1 MKEILYLEVPTPD
14 LDAVRT
20 WLQEQWIP
28 EEGGKTLTPDGIK
41 LKLSQSD
48 TSHTGDIAEIS
59 VFVWSVQRTTYL
71 KAFRTSTAAISS
83 EKKILQHLTTE
94 IRKQFPNQYPEPPEI
109 NLSQQ
114 SIFEALAS
122 QYPLTVKYFQKMPNG
137 EYDLKRV
144 YWWEKRWR
152 DSVRNP
158 QQPKQVVFKGQGT
171 GADSQS
177 PITNDQSPMPNYD
190 LIYIG
195 GALGVI
201 HAAVM
206 AQLGY
211 RVLLL
216 ERLPFGRMNREWN
229 ISRQE
234 FQSLIDLGLFTAA
247 EVESLIAREYVE
259 GFNKFFDGNNPKHLR
274 AQILY
279 TPTVLNIALD
289 SEKLLRMCGEKL
301 RNAGGEIW
309 DETEFIRADVEQEQ
323 VVLQVKHLPTEAEK
337 QVSGRLL

>member
-20 WLQEQWIP
+20 WLQQQWIP
-28 EEGGKTLTPDGIK
+28 EFGEKTLTPDGIK
-41 LKLSQSD
+41 LKLAQSYTPD
-48 TSHTGDIAEIS
+48 VGNISDIS

-71 KAFRTSTAAISS
+71 KAFRTSTTAISS
-83 EKKILQHLTTE
+83 EKKVLQHLTTE
-94 IRKQFPNQYPEPPEI
+94 IRKQFPNQYPEPPEV

-114 SIFEALAS
+114 SIFEALAPH
-122 QYPLTVKYFQKMPNG
+122 YPLTVKYFQKMPNG

-158 QQPKQVVFKGQGT
+158 QQPTQVVFKGQVT

-177 PITNDQSPMPNYD
+177 PMPTYD

-234 FQSLIDLGLFTAA
+234 LQSLIDLGLFTAA
-247 EVESLIAREYVE
+247 EVESLIAREYVD
-259 GFNKFFDGNNPKHLR
+259 GFNKF
-274 AQILY
+274 
-279 TPTVLNIALD
+279 
-289 SEKLLRMCGEKL
+289 
-301 RNAGGEIW
+301 
-309 DETEFIRADVEQEQ
+309 
-323 VVLQVKHLPTEAEK
+323 
-337 QVSGRLL
+337 